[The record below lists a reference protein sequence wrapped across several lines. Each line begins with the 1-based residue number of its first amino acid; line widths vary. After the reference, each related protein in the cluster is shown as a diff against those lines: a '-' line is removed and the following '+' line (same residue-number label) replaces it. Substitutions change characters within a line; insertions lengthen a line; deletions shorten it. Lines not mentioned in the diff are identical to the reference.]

1 MILKTEV
8 SLKYIAIEGVI
19 GVGKTTLVN
28 YLAQDYQAKPYYEI
42 VEDNPFLSLF
52 YQDKEKYAF
61 DTEIYFLLSRFRQQR
76 ELEID
81 LKKNKQ
87 FIASDYL
94 FDKNKIFAQITLGS
108 EDFRTFS
115 LVFYGIHTKIVPP
128 NLVVYLR
135 SDVPSL
141 MKRIRTRDRTFERN
155 MDEKYIATL
164 SHQYDAFFE
173 TYKASE
179 VLVVDVSERDFV
191 ANREDYKYIKNLIDQ
206 KIEQRRVV

>member
-115 LVFYGIHTKIVPP
+115 LVFYGIHTKIDSKPQTAVSPG
-128 NLVVYLR
+128 
-135 SDVPSL
+135 
-141 MKRIRTRDRTFERN
+141 IRRGAFE
-155 MDEKYIATL
+155 
-164 SHQYDAFFE
+164 
-173 TYKASE
+173 
-179 VLVVDVSERDFV
+179 
-191 ANREDYKYIKNLIDQ
+191 
-206 KIEQRRVV
+206 